1 MPHLMFWSI
10 LQTALKVIVH
20 LKNKDFFIISSPSC
34 CSKPEWLSFYCGT

>member
-20 LKNKDFFIISSPSC
+20 LKK
-34 CSKPEWLSFYCGT
+34 